1 MMTPGG
7 ALIAL
12 RAHLAGCGLEV
23 TGITITRLYGIMPLA
38 GGPVVR
44 YCCGWLAWS
53 AGLPAVGAAPCR
65 PCIARMTRLGPPGGW
80 PLPRCARTDGVAR
93 EAWKELP

>member
-53 AGLPAVGAAPCR
+53 AGRPSRRGRPLQTLHSAHDPAGAAW
-65 PCIARMTRLGPPGGW
+65 RLAAAQVRSHGRSG
-80 PLPRCARTDGVAR
+80 A
-93 EAWKELP
+93 